1 MGSAGLVLEGG
12 GLTVVDALVVV
23 AVVVFT
29 VVEDDLL
36 VLDEA
41 EVDVLEDTVVEED
54 EPPEPDL
61 GNVDPMSPQRT
72 LLWKSTC

>member
-41 EVDVLEDTVVEED
+41 EVDVLVVDTVVEED

-72 LLWKSTC
+72 LL

>member
-1 MGSAGLVLEGG
+1 MLEGG
-12 GLTVVDALVVV
+12 GFTVVDALEEVVV
-23 AVVVFT
+23 VVVVF

-54 EPPEPDL
+54 EPEPEPDL

-72 LLWKSTC
+72 LLWRSVC